1 MLIQF
6 FCFVFLIHSPILSIA
21 SYQFEEYVDGSMVAV
36 CLTSVDTFWPSFFF
50 IGSISL
56 FFLLPL
62 FILIVLYSV
71 IAKHLMENPSLISS
85 QGSRSNVLKYR
96 KQVIF
101 MLGAVVLS
109 FFICLFPFRALTLWI
124 IVVPS
129 ETIMSLGNLF
139 YLVNLIFGN

>member
-1 MLIQF
+1 
-6 FCFVFLIHSPILSIA
+6 
-21 SYQFEEYVDGSMVAV
+21 MVSV

-71 IAKHLMENPSLISS
+71 IAKHLMENPSLIS

-129 ETIMSLGNLF
+129 ETIMSLGKLLNFNSILNKYDNF
-139 YLVNLIFGN
+139 SRY